1 MSENTESVTSVEI
14 GPGTFCW
21 HEVNTRTPAETI
33 AFHTAVFGWTT
44 ESMPVPKGSYT
55 LFKRGDDM
63 VGGCLEMTEEWPADA
78 PEHWQSYVAVA
89 DVRETAGRVESL
101 GGAVMVPPFEV
112 PIGVISVVRDP
123 GGGVFSLFQG
133 GDGRNPVGVGTIAH
147 NELLA
152 TDLPTSVAF
161 YEGLIGW
168 TTATAPIDGQ
178 AYHMF
183 MMDGAMKAGA
193 MAAPPEAKLPCNMW
207 LPYVQVE
214 DVDATIATVV
224 ECGGKVAMPPS
235 DIPTVGRIA
244 VFTTPQF
251 ATLAIWTPA
260 AG

>member
-1 MSENTESVTSVEI
+1 MSENTENVTSVEI